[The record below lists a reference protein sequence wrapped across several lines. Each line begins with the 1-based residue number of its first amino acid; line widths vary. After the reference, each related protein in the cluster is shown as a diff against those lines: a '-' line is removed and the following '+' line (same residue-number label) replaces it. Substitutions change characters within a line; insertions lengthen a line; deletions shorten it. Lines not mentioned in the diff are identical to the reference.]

1 MRRPTAVLLA
11 LAFLA
16 LPVAVVAQD
25 TPGAGALTAAERAEI
40 LDLYDRSLDE
50 LQELVAKT
58 PDELWATKPAPDKWS
73 VSEVVEHLAIVE
85 PLLGGLVQQTLAG
98 EPDPNWSA
106 VEQQRSIDDIV
117 RNGTNRAN
125 KLQAPDVTVP
135 KGGMS
140 RADGLSK
147 LAGARAV
154 NADFVRRS
162 TAELKRYTAE
172 VPNAGTMTMHQA
184 LAYIA
189 IHNLRHNAQIAEA
202 LAMLQK

>member
-1 MRRPTAVLLA
+1 V
-11 LAFLA
+11 
-16 LPVAVVAQD
+16 PVAAAAQ
-25 TPGAGALTAAERAEI
+25 GAPASGALTAADRTEI
-40 LDLYDRSLDE
+40 LELYDRSLSE
-50 LQELVAKT
+50 LQELVART
-58 PDELWATKPAPDKWS
+58 PDDLWATRPAPDKWS

-98 EPDPNWSA
+98 APDPSWNA
-106 VEQQRSIDDIV
+106 VEAERSIDDV
-117 RNGTNRAN
+117 LRNGTNRAN

-154 NADFVRRS
+154 NGDFVRRT
-162 TAELKRYTAE
+162 TAEIKRYTAE
-172 VPNAGTMTMHQA
+172 VPNAGKMTMHQA

-189 IHNLRHNAQIAEA
+189 VHNLRHNAQIAEA
-202 LAMLQK
+202 LSMLQK